1 MDTSARVEADGRITI
16 PAEVCEALGLSEG
29 DSVRF
34 ISDGERVT
42 ISRIPNFIALAG
54 SFEVP
59 EDKRGLPWHVIREET
74 WREVAKERAGTI
86 QREEPS

>member
-29 DSVRF
+29 DSVHF
-34 ISDGERVT
+34 RVNGKGAT
-42 ISRIPNFIALAG
+42 LSRTPDLLELAG

-59 EDKRGLPWHVIREET
+59 EDKRGLPWDVIREET
-74 WREVAKERAGTI
+74 WREVAKER
-86 QREEPS
+86 R

>member
-1 MDTSARVEADGRITI
+1 MDTFARVEADGRIMI
-16 PAEVCEALGLSEG
+16 PAEVCEALEIKEG

-34 ISDGERVT
+34 SIDGERVT
-42 ISRIPNFIALAG
+42 ITGIPAFIALAG

-74 WREVAKERAGTI
+74 WREVAKERASRTLY
-86 QREEPS
+86 

>member
-34 ISDGERVT
+34 LVAEERVT

-54 SFEVP
+54 SIHVP
-59 EDKRGLPWHVIREET
+59 EEKRGVPWHVIREET
-74 WREVAKERAGTI
+74 RKELAKKR
-86 QREEPS
+86 R